1 MNQIGLGHQ
10 YVTAYVISRILSP
23 AVSLVGN
30 QVATHI
36 DFEFAQ
42 VFVVR
47 DIVLLFVS
55 FHPPLEAIIKA

>member
-1 MNQIGLGHQ
+1 M
-10 YVTAYVISRILSP
+10 
-23 AVSLVGN
+23 SLVGN

-47 DIVLLFVS
+47 DIVLLLVS
-55 FHPPLEAIIKA
+55 FHPPLEAIVKA